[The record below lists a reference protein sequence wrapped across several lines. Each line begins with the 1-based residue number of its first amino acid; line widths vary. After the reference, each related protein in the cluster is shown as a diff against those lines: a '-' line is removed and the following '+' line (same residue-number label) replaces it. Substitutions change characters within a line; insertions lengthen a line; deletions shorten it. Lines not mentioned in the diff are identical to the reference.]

1 MGCGDLTAPE
11 LAYICIQF
19 KLLVPA
25 DAPSSNVFSL
35 FLWGVGELWSS
46 RLTQV
51 ACLPVK
57 PTRCGICNTAPKAP
71 CPHDTRQTCASGT
84 VFFIFFFKGNFV
96 TGSLHQ
102 VKRGAVVS

>member
-1 MGCGDLTAPE
+1 MGCGDSTAPE
-11 LAYICIQF
+11 LTYIWIQC

-25 DAPSSNVFSL
+25 DAPFSNVLSL

-46 RLTQV
+46 RLTRV

-71 CPHDTRQTCASGT
+71 CPAELSFSY
-84 VFFIFFFKGNFV
+84 FFSKETLSQEACIKLSVG
-96 TGSLHQ
+96 L
-102 VKRGAVVS
+102 